1 MSMLSRPGGDSGMRN
16 LNALESRYICLISA
30 MEAERDR
37 RRYNALSDTRIGFG
51 EKLRTDG
58 MVV

>member
-1 MSMLSRPGGDSGMRN
+1 MRN